1 MASTPRPASPSSPD
15 LTGVGRRLC
24 VSAAVAIALG
34 LAWALFAAY
43 ANLLRHGPPSE
54 LFPCGRY
61 LCLSAL
67 VSVVTVAVVVALSV
81 PAAAASAGLWRV
93 LGDRSRLLFAA
104 SAILAIALIAAGH
117 LKVLPVPR
125 RIHTF
130 LYLALAWSTAGAYLS
145 SSTFQLV
152 FFPLATTPV
161 LLDFVD
167 ISDPFAIVLVAMV
180 FVLVASWY
188 ARRTAAD
195 LATDAMGMV
204 VVACPV
210 FAALVLLRTRSF
222 VAALDLGYLVVV
234 VGLIIGVVGILA
246 ASLAR
251 RWQGIAAS
259 LAAVAVGAIVCAAG
273 AVWAGHPP
281 PVPRALGA
289 ASRPNIVLIVWDTVR
304 VHNVGLYN
312 PRHDTTPVLQSLASR
327 GVTFDRCIA
336 PSSWTLPSHAS
347 MFTGLWPRTH
357 AASDGGYMTLGRE
370 YATIAE
376 VLAHAGYETVAL
388 WGNRA
393 FGDPR
398 AGLCRGFQLHVTPP
412 IEAARA
418 APPMVKLRSWLRPW
432 DQSGEDVVRALR
444 RWLMRRRSSD
454 RPFFLFINFFEAHEP
469 HIAPLDMLP
478 AQAKAAASRLRPW
491 APISGRLLVEGPG
504 SARERQRLW
513 RLLEQVYDAE
523 IRYVD
528 GLTGEVLEMVAQYTG
543 DQRRTLII
551 VTSDHGEAF
560 GEHGMATHPTGLWEE
575 LVRVPLVI
583 SWPGRLPGGRR
594 VGRPVSL
601 VDLFATVA
609 EAAGLSLP
617 SSHGRASYSLLPLCS
632 GRGRWAGKGRPLVC
646 ERWPSSR
653 SITLINKHYGYSA
666 PYGRFI
672 PPLFAVYDWP
682 WKYLRGAG
690 QNKELLYNIADDPRE
705 THDLSSAH
713 PDIVRK
719 LSAVLDQWLDTTP
732 NNMPT
737 FADGYEKGPLRR

>member
-1 MASTPRPASPSSPD
+1 MAAHRPSGSACLKT
-15 LTGVGRRLC
+15 LTGAARRLV
-24 VSAAVAIALG
+24 VSAAVGIALG

-67 VSVVTVAVVVALSV
+67 VSLATVAVVVALSV
-81 PAAAASAGLWRV
+81 PAAAASVGLWRV
-93 LGDRSRLLFAA
+93 LGDRSRLLFVA
-104 SAILAIALIAAGH
+104 SAMLAIALTAAGH
-117 LKVLPVPR
+117 LNVVPVPR
-125 RIHTF
+125 RVQTF

-152 FFPLATTPV
+152 YFPLATIPV
-161 LLDFVD
+161 LLDFVSM
-167 ISDPFAIVLVAMV
+167 SDPFAMVLVAMV

-195 LATDAMGMV
+195 LAIDAVGMV
-204 VVACPV
+204 VIACPV
-210 FAALVLLRTRSF
+210 FAALVLVRTRSF

-234 VGLIIGVVGILA
+234 VGVIIGVVGILA

-259 LAAVAVGAIVCAAG
+259 LAAVVVGAVVCAAG
-273 AVWAGHPP
+273 AAWAGRPP
-281 PVPRALGA
+281 PVPPASGA
-289 ASRPNIVLIVWDTVR
+289 ASRPNIVLIIWDTVR
-304 VHNVGLYN
+304 MQNVGLYN
-312 PRHDTTPVLQSLASR
+312 PQHDTTPVLQSLASR

-376 VLAHAGYETVAL
+376 VLAHAGYDTVAL
-388 WGNRA
+388 WGNGP

-398 AGLCRGFQLHVTPP
+398 AGLCRGFQLHVTPF

-418 APPMVKLRSWLRPW
+418 APPMVKLRSWVRPW

-454 RPFFLFINFFEAHEP
+454 RPFFLFINFFEAHDP
-469 HIAPLDMLP
+469 HIAPPQLLP
-478 AQAKAAASRLRPW
+478 AEARAIARRLRPW
-491 APISGRLLVEGPG
+491 GVISGRLLVEGPG
-504 SARERQRLW
+504 SPRERERLW
-513 RLLEQVYDAE
+513 SLLEQVYDAE

-528 GLTGEVLEMVAQYTG
+528 GLTGDVLELVAQYTG
-543 DQRRTLII
+543 DESRTLVI

-560 GEHGMATHPTGLWEE
+560 GEHGTATHLCGLWEE

-583 SWPGRLPGGRR
+583 SWPGRLPEGRR
-594 VGRPVSL
+594 VAHPVSL
-601 VDLFATVA
+601 VDLFATIA
-609 EAAGLSLP
+609 EAAGVRYSP
-617 SSHGRASYSLLPLCS
+617 SRGRASYSLLPLCS
-632 GRGRWAGKGRPLVC
+632 GTGQWAGTSRPLVC

-653 SITLINKHYGYSA
+653 LIILINKHYGYSA

-737 FADGYEKGPLRR
+737 FADGYEKGPLRH